1 MGIRNILFLF
11 KIVSYKKQISF
22 VLKWAKLTR
31 SYLLRELCRNNS
43 LGFKFLEKRKKKEKE
58 YRFMDRSICY
68 SDIINTYCEGKWKE
82 RNRGIF
88 YLPEIANIAE
98 SNFAFHNK
106 TRRSSLSVATYC
118 NNARTDL
125 ASMMKCIM
133 QLKYQIYKYTNI
145 QRVFPLRIK
154 LTKQSY
160 SRNCRRV
167 FLSCLYLV

>member
-1 MGIRNILFLF
+1 
-11 KIVSYKKQISF
+11 
-22 VLKWAKLTR
+22 
-31 SYLLRELCRNNS
+31 
-43 LGFKFLEKRKKKEKE
+43 
-58 YRFMDRSICY
+58 MDRSICY

-145 QRVFPLRIK
+145 QRVFPCGLNWRNNHIPGIAGEFFSRVYISCKHCSLFCAPSSPVVEVTRVCALRKSTRSK
-154 LTKQSY
+154 L
-160 SRNCRRV
+160 R
-167 FLSCLYLV
+167 LSCWKKNRILLIFISKKGFIFN